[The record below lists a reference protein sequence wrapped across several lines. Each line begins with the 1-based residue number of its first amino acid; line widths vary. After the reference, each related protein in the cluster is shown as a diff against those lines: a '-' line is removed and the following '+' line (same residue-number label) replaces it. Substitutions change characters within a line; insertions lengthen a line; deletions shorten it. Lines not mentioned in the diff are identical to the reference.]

1 VVEPLERRASSVK
14 DGIAE
19 LAGSVKG
26 ELADDWHAAKEG
38 AQGAAENVQEVAKD
52 ARNALEGAGR
62 AVLRTFKENPVPIG
76 LATVG
81 LAWLVM
87 NIRGRSSPASS
98 GSRVDSGGREDGAGS
113 AIASAVTQVKRT
125 AKNATQQVQRTAGE
139 IAGEA
144 EELTSTAKSRLVQAT
159 ERVGRS
165 TRTVVHEVS
174 ERGKRLERSVE
185 DTLRG
190 NPAVVGATAAAIG
203 AVTAMVL
210 PRTRIED
217 EWLGASRDQVIEKAQ
232 DAARGA
238 VEKVESAA
246 KKVVGVVRETQE
258 ILHH

>member
-1 VVEPLERRASSVK
+1 MK

-26 ELADDWHAAKEG
+26 ELADDWQAAKEG
-38 AQGAAENVQEVAKD
+38 AQGAAENVQEVARD
-52 ARNALEGAGR
+52 ARNAVEGAGR
-62 AVLRTFKENPVPIG
+62 AVLRTLKENPVPIG

-87 NIRGRSSPASS
+87 NIRGRSSSSTSSDSTGNAS
-98 GSRVDSGGREDGAGS
+98 GREDGAS
-113 AIASAVTQVKRT
+113 SPIASAVTQVKRT
-125 AKNATQQVQRTAGE
+125 AKNAAQQVQRTAGE

-165 TRTVVHEVS
+165 TRTIMHDVS
-174 ERGKRLERSVE
+174 ERGKRVERSVE
-185 DTLRG
+185 DTLRE
-190 NPAVVGATAAAIG
+190 NPAVVGATAVAIG

-217 EWLGASRDQVIEKAQ
+217 EWVGARRDQVIEKAQ
-232 DAARGA
+232 EAARGA